1 MNCLDKLKD
10 GLTLEKVF
18 SNVRETPYKFLYIVS
33 ADKKDALL
41 HYSEN
46 QIKLVSEWYNV
57 IDDFENI
64 IFTKVHRNNQF
75 NYLKA
80 SGELVSPLW
89 SDEIEK
95 YGCGIWPLEFNGR
108 YNFIDK
114 NGNIFLEQFYNDIWL
129 DREVGNRYILR
140 LEHKILNSY
149 YGANSQPSYSYY
161 CMEMNGKVSAINY
174 QGPILANNLEDLY
187 TSDEKLTERLSIKRT
202 LLYTSVK
209 LSDKSIIENCSAI
222 IKYPS
227 LPINEEL
234 SMQEGR
240 CGILFS
246 VKKSDDQSKNKLSL
260 EFRFVTVLT
269 KEGNQILC
277 LSTESFLPGIYE
289 DVQVLPQA
297 YIKVKK
303 DGHYNLIDRFGD
315 ILSPEAWYDDINL
328 LDNGYSIVSSTGKY
342 NILKPNGKLVSDEWF
357 DKVDWICALSIIIVS
372 KDGLYNGLDSNMLFI
387 CPEWKESI
395 ELVTSSVSQPTD
407 ESKIVTWKTWNT
419 VSQFSDIWV
428 KLNDSVLEG
437 WVIAKEDNSMDIC
450 FINALGNL
458 QDLKVTREMYTNPR
472 SVIKGQFTV
481 YFNKFDVIKE

>member
-187 TSDEKLTERLSIKRT
+187 TSEEKLTERLSIKRT
-202 LLYTSVK
+202 LLYTS
-209 LSDKSIIENCSAI
+209 
-222 IKYPS
+222 
-227 LPINEEL
+227 
-234 SMQEGR
+234 
-240 CGILFS
+240 
-246 VKKSDDQSKNKLSL
+246 
-260 EFRFVTVLT
+260 
-269 KEGNQILC
+269 
-277 LSTESFLPGIYE
+277 
-289 DVQVLPQA
+289 
-297 YIKVKK
+297 
-303 DGHYNLIDRFGD
+303 
-315 ILSPEAWYDDINL
+315 
-328 LDNGYSIVSSTGKY
+328 
-342 NILKPNGKLVSDEWF
+342 
-357 DKVDWICALSIIIVS
+357 
-372 KDGLYNGLDSNMLFI
+372 
-387 CPEWKESI
+387 
-395 ELVTSSVSQPTD
+395 
-407 ESKIVTWKTWNT
+407 
-419 VSQFSDIWV
+419 
-428 KLNDSVLEG
+428 
-437 WVIAKEDNSMDIC
+437 
-450 FINALGNL
+450 
-458 QDLKVTREMYTNPR
+458 
-472 SVIKGQFTV
+472 
-481 YFNKFDVIKE
+481 